1 MKKNLLT
8 NSMNLA
14 KDIAINKLSNG
25 DAVIDA
31 TMGNGNDTIFLAGL
45 VGEEGRVYSFDIQE
59 IAIENTK
66 EKLKSANIF
75 SDVKL
80 IHDGHENIDKYV
92 NEKVKLVM
100 FNLGYLPSSSHE
112 ITTKAETTI
121 TAIKK
126 SLGIL
131 DRGGVIL
138 LVIYHGH
145 DNGKMER
152 RAVEEFASNLNQKEY
167 NVIRL
172 EFVNQMNNPPLLI
185 AIEKR

>member
-1 MKKNLLT
+1 
-8 NSMNLA
+8 MNLA
-14 KDIAINKLSNG
+14 KAIAINKLRSG
-25 DAVIDA
+25 DTVIDA
-31 TMGNGNDTIFLAGL
+31 TMGNGNDTVFLAGL
-45 VGEEGRVYSFDIQE
+45 VGKEGKVYSFDIQD
-59 IAIENTK
+59 IAIENTE

-75 SDVKL
+75 SNVKL

-100 FNLGYLPSSSHE
+100 FNLGYLPSASHE

-126 SLGIL
+126 SLEVL
-131 DRGGVIL
+131 DRDGVIL

-145 DNGKMER
+145 DNDKMER
-152 RAVEEFASNLNQKEY
+152 CAVEKLASNLDQKEY

-172 EFVNQMNNPPLLI
+172 EFINQMNNPPLLI